1 MSKTL
6 KAQIT
11 EMTKSGRVTIL
22 FSQDINRI
30 SNISWINH
38 TSLNLEVLDK
48 TSDKKNFTWDI
59 VSLSNAIMVL
69 KVNFE
74 NPLYISNPTKDELS
88 V

>member
-22 FSQDINRI
+22 FNQDINRI
-30 SNISWINH
+30 SNTSWINQ

-48 TSDKKNFTWDI
+48 TSDKKNFTWDL